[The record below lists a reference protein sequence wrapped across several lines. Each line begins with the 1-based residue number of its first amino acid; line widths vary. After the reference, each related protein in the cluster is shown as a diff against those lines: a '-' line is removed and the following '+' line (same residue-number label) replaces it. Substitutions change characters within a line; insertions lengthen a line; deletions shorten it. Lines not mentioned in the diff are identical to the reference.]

1 MVQLRYFLKSEFLEN
16 SAQNYLIFVSA
27 IIIGLLFKGLISRY
41 LSHSLYKVI
50 GKKEKRVGV
59 EKFDKL
65 LTRPIG
71 FFIMLTILYF
81 GASYLEFP
89 KSWGLAKGKKG
100 RRCSLLMNQN
110 YMDNLLRYWRYEHF
124 SK

>member
-1 MVQLRYFLKSEFLEN
+1 MVQLKFFLKTEYLEN
-16 SAQNYLIFVSA
+16 SAQNYLIFVAA
-27 IIIGLLFKGLISRY
+27 IILGLLFKGLISRY

-81 GASYLEFP
+81 
-89 KSWGLAKGKKG
+89 
-100 RRCSLLMNQN
+100 
-110 YMDNLLRYWRYEHF
+110 
-124 SK
+124 